1 MAQTSFIQSNQGSL
15 FAEAVSLE
23 TIANQF
29 GTPTYVYSKNTL
41 IQTFESFKKGLLK
54 TDHLICFAVK
64 ANSNIAILNLFS
76 SLGAGFD
83 IVSGGELER
92 VLYAGGDP
100 QKIVFS
106 GVGKTASEIEA
117 ALKTKI
123 LCFNVESRSELLRI
137 EEVAKK
143 INIKAPISIRVNPD
157 VDAKTHPY
165 ISTGLK
171 DNKFGVDFNQ
181 ALALYLETKN
191 MSHVE
196 IKGIDCHIGSQ
207 ITELKPF
214 VDALDRVLFLV
225 DQLKKNDIHLSH
237 IDIGGGIGICY
248 QDESPPDFE
257 IYTREILNKIQNL
270 NVKIIFEPGRAL
282 VGNAG
287 ILLSKVEYL
296 KQNDVKHFAIIDAA
310 MNDLMRPTL
319 YDAYHEIKIV
329 REHDTKSQSFDIVG
343 PVCESGDF
351 IAKDRLLK
359 LKENDLICIMS
370 AGAYGMSMSS
380 NYNSRGRA
388 AEVMVD
394 RDKVFEIRTRE
405 KSSDLFKLEKKIPL

>member
-1 MAQTSFIQSNQGSL
+1 MAQTSFIHANQGIL
-15 FAEAVSLE
+15 FAEDVSLE
-23 TIANQF
+23 AIANQF
-29 GTPTYVYSKNTL
+29 GTPTYIYSKNTL
-41 IQTFESFKKGLLK
+41 IDTFESFQKGLLK
-54 TDHLICFAVK
+54 TNHLICFAVK
-64 ANSNIAILNLFS
+64 ANSNIAILNLFAN
-76 SLGAGFD
+76 LGAGFD

-117 ALKTKI
+117 ALKANI

-137 EEVAKK
+137 EAVASK

-181 ALALYLETKN
+181 ALALYLEAKG
-191 MSHVE
+191 MSYIE

-214 VDALDRVLFLV
+214 VDALDRVLSLV
-225 DQLKKNDIHLSH
+225 DQLKNNNIHLSH

-248 QDESPPDFE
+248 QDESPPDFD
-257 IYTREILNKIQNL
+257 IYTKAILNKIQNL
-270 NVKIIFEPGRAL
+270 DVKIIFEPGRAL

-287 ILLSKVEYL
+287 VLLSKVEYL

-329 REHDTKSQSFDIVG
+329 REHDTKLQSFDVVG

-351 IAKDRLLK
+351 IAKNRSLK
-359 LKENDLICIMS
+359 LKENDLVCIMS

-394 RDKVFEIRTRE
+394 RDKIFEIRTRE

>member
-1 MAQTSFIQSNQGSL
+1 MAQTSFIHANQGIL
-15 FAEAVSLE
+15 FAEDVSLE
-23 TIANQF
+23 AIANQF
-29 GTPTYVYSKNTL
+29 GTPTYIYSKNTL
-41 IQTFESFKKGLLK
+41 IDTFESFQKGLLK
-54 TDHLICFAVK
+54 TNHLICFAVK
-64 ANSNIAILNLFS
+64 ANSNIAILNLFAN
-76 SLGAGFD
+76 LGAGFD

-106 GVGKTASEIEA
+106 GVGKTTSEIEA
-117 ALKTKI
+117 ALKANI

-137 EEVAKK
+137 EAVASK

-181 ALALYLETKN
+181 ALALYLEAKG
-191 MSHVE
+191 MSYIE

-214 VDALDRVLFLV
+214 VDALDRVLSLV
-225 DQLKKNDIHLSH
+225 DQLKNNNIHLSH

-248 QDESPPDFE
+248 QDESPPDFD
-257 IYTREILNKIQNL
+257 IYTKEILNKIQNL
-270 NVKIIFEPGRAL
+270 DVKIIFEPGRAL

-287 ILLSKVEYL
+287 VLLSKVEYL

-329 REHDTKSQSFDIVG
+329 REHDTKLQSFDVVG

-351 IAKDRLLK
+351 IAKNRSLK

-394 RDKVFEIRTRE
+394 QDKIFEIRTRE

>member
-1 MAQTSFIQSNQGSL
+1 MAQTSFIHANQGIL
-15 FAEAVSLE
+15 FAENVSLE
-23 TIANQF
+23 AIANQF
-29 GTPTYVYSKNTL
+29 GTPTYIYSKNTL
-41 IQTFESFKKGLLK
+41 IDTFESFQKGLLK
-54 TDHLICFAVK
+54 TNHLICFAVK
-64 ANSNIAILNLFS
+64 ANSNIAILNLFAN
-76 SLGAGFD
+76 LGAGFD

-106 GVGKTASEIEA
+106 GVGKTTSEIEA
-117 ALKTKI
+117 ALKANI

-137 EEVAKK
+137 EAVASK

-181 ALALYLETKN
+181 ALALYLEAKG
-191 MSHVE
+191 MSYIE

-214 VDALDRVLFLV
+214 VDALDRVLSLV
-225 DQLKKNDIHLSH
+225 DQLKNNNIHLSH

-248 QDESPPDFE
+248 QDESPPDFD
-257 IYTREILNKIQNL
+257 IYTKAILNKIQNL
-270 NVKIIFEPGRAL
+270 DVKIIFEPGRAL

-287 ILLSKVEYL
+287 VLLSKVEYL

-329 REHDTKSQSFDIVG
+329 REHDTKLQSFDVVG

-351 IAKDRLLK
+351 IAKNRSLK
-359 LKENDLICIMS
+359 LKENDLVCIMS

-394 RDKVFEIRTRE
+394 RDKIFEIRTRE

>member
-1 MAQTSFIQSNQGSL
+1 
-15 FAEAVSLE
+15 
-23 TIANQF
+23 
-29 GTPTYVYSKNTL
+29 
-41 IQTFESFKKGLLK
+41 
-54 TDHLICFAVK
+54 
-64 ANSNIAILNLFS
+64 
-76 SLGAGFD
+76 
-83 IVSGGELER
+83 
-92 VLYAGGDP
+92 
-100 QKIVFS
+100 
-106 GVGKTASEIEA
+106 
-117 ALKTKI
+117 
-123 LCFNVESRSELLRI
+123 VESRSELIRI
-137 EEVAKK
+137 QRVAEK

-181 ALALYLETKN
+181 ALSLYLEAKS
-191 MSHVE
+191 MSHID

-214 VDALDRVLFLV
+214 VDSMDRVLTLV
-225 DQLKKNDIHLSH
+225 DQLKKNNIHLSH

-248 QDESPPDFE
+248 QDE
-257 IYTREILNKIQNL
+257 
-270 NVKIIFEPGRAL
+270 IIFEPGRAL

-287 ILLSKVEYL
+287 VLLSKVEYL
-296 KQNDVKHFAIIDAA
+296 KQNDIKHFAIIDAA

-319 YDAYHEIKIV
+319 YDAYHEIKVV
-329 REHDTKSQSFDIVG
+329 REHDAKTQSFDVVG

-351 IAKDRLLK
+351 IAKNRLLK

-394 RDKVFEIRTRE
+394 QDKLYEIRTRE
-405 KSSDLFKLEKKIPL
+405 KSSDLFKLEKKLPL

>member
-1 MAQTSFIQSNQGSL
+1 MAQTSFIHANQGIL
-15 FAEAVSLE
+15 FAEDVSLE

-29 GTPTYVYSKNTL
+29 GTPTYIYSKNTL
-41 IQTFESFKKGLLK
+41 IDTFESFQKGLLK
-54 TDHLICFAVK
+54 TNHLICFAVK
-64 ANSNIAILNLFS
+64 ANSNIAILNLFAN
-76 SLGAGFD
+76 LGAGFD

-117 ALKTKI
+117 ALKANI

-137 EEVAKK
+137 EAVASK

-181 ALALYLETKN
+181 ALALYLEAKG
-191 MSHVE
+191 MSYIE
-196 IKGIDCHIGSQ
+196 IKGVDCHIGSQ

-214 VDALDRVLFLV
+214 VDALDRVLSLV
-225 DQLKKNDIHLSH
+225 DQLKNNNIYLSH
-237 IDIGGGIGICY
+237 IDIGGGVGICY
-248 QDESPPDFE
+248 QDESPPDFD
-257 IYTREILNKIQNL
+257 IYTKEILNKIQNL
-270 NVKIIFEPGRAL
+270 DVKIIFEPGRAL

-287 ILLSKVEYL
+287 VLLSKVEYL

-329 REHDTKSQSFDIVG
+329 REHDTKLQSFDVVG

-351 IAKDRLLK
+351 IAKNRSLK
-359 LKENDLICIMS
+359 LKENDLVCIMS

-394 RDKVFEIRTRE
+394 RDKIFEIRTRE

>member
-1 MAQTSFIQSNQGSL
+1 MAQTSFIHSNQGSL

-23 TIANQF
+23 TIADQF

-41 IQTFESFKKGLLK
+41 IQTFESFKKGLIK

-64 ANSNIAILNLFS
+64 ANSNIAILNLFA

-92 VLYAGGDP
+92 VIYAGGDP

-117 ALKTKI
+117 ALKANI

-181 ALALYLETKN
+181 ALTLYLEAKN
-191 MSHVE
+191 MSQIE

-214 VDALDRVLFLV
+214 VDALDRVLSLV

-248 QDESPPDFE
+248 QNESPPDFE
-257 IYTREILNKIQNL
+257 IYTKEILSKIQNL

-319 YDAYHEIKIV
+319 YDAYHDIKIV
-329 REHDTKSQSFDIVG
+329 REHDTKSQSFDVVG

-351 IAKDRLLK
+351 IAKNRSLK

-394 RDKVFEIRTRE
+394 QDKVFEVRARE

>member
-1 MAQTSFIQSNQGSL
+1 MAQTSFIHANQGIL
-15 FAEAVSLE
+15 FAEDVSLE
-23 TIANQF
+23 AIANQF
-29 GTPTYVYSKNTL
+29 GTPTYIYSKNTL
-41 IQTFESFKKGLLK
+41 IDTFESFQKGLLK
-54 TDHLICFAVK
+54 TNHLICFAVK
-64 ANSNIAILNLFS
+64 ANSNIAILNLFAN
-76 SLGAGFD
+76 LGAGFD

-106 GVGKTASEIEA
+106 GVGKTTSEIEA
-117 ALKTKI
+117 ALKANI

-137 EEVAKK
+137 EAVASK

-181 ALALYLETKN
+181 ALALYLEAKG
-191 MSHVE
+191 MSYIE

-214 VDALDRVLFLV
+214 VDALDRVLSLV
-225 DQLKKNDIHLSH
+225 DQLKNNNIHLSH

-248 QDESPPDFE
+248 QDESPPDFD
-257 IYTREILNKIQNL
+257 IYTKAILNKIQNL
-270 NVKIIFEPGRAL
+270 DVKIIFEPGRAL

-287 ILLSKVEYL
+287 VLLSKVEYL

-329 REHDTKSQSFDIVG
+329 REHDTKLQLFDVVG

-351 IAKDRLLK
+351 IAKNRSLK
-359 LKENDLICIMS
+359 LKENDLVCIMS

-394 RDKVFEIRTRE
+394 RDKIFEIRTRE

>member
-1 MAQTSFIQSNQGSL
+1 MAQTSFIHANQGIL
-15 FAEAVSLE
+15 FAEDVSLE

-29 GTPTYVYSKNTL
+29 GTPTYIYSKNTL
-41 IQTFESFKKGLLK
+41 IDTFESFQKGLLK
-54 TDHLICFAVK
+54 TNHLICFAVK
-64 ANSNIAILNLFS
+64 ANSNIAILNLFA

-106 GVGKTASEIEA
+106 GVGKTVSEIEA
-117 ALKTKI
+117 ALKANI

-137 EEVAKK
+137 EAVASK

-181 ALALYLETKN
+181 ALALYLEAKG
-191 MSHVE
+191 MSYIE

-214 VDALDRVLFLV
+214 VDALDRVLSLV
-225 DQLKKNDIHLSH
+225 DQLKNNNIHLSH
-237 IDIGGGIGICY
+237 VDIGGGIGICY
-248 QDESPPDFE
+248 QDESPPDFD
-257 IYTREILNKIQNL
+257 IYTKAILNKIQNL
-270 NVKIIFEPGRAL
+270 DVKIIFEPGRAL

-287 ILLSKVEYL
+287 VLLSKVEYL

-329 REHDTKSQSFDIVG
+329 REHDTKLQSFDVVG

-351 IAKDRLLK
+351 IAKNRSLK
-359 LKENDLICIMS
+359 LKENDLVCIMS

-394 RDKVFEIRTRE
+394 RDKIFEIRARE

>member
-1 MAQTSFIQSNQGSL
+1 MRQTSFIHTGQGVL
-15 FAEAVSLE
+15 FAEGVSLE
-23 TIANQF
+23 AIAKQF
-29 GTPTYVYSKNTL
+29 GTPTYIYSKNTL
-41 IQTFESFKKGLLK
+41 IQTFESFKKGLIK

-64 ANSNIAILNLFS
+64 ANSNIAILNLFAG
-76 SLGAGFD
+76 LGAGFD

-92 VLYAGGDP
+92 VIYAGGNP

-106 GVGKTASEIEA
+106 GVGKTESEIEA
-117 ALKTKI
+117 ALKANI

-137 EEVAKK
+137 QEVAEK
-143 INIKAPISIRVNPD
+143 INMKAPISIRVNPD

-181 ALALYLETKN
+181 ALSIYLDAKG
-191 MSHVE
+191 MSHIA

-214 VDALDRVLFLV
+214 VDALDRLLSLV
-225 DQLKKNDIHLSH
+225 DKLKKNNIQLSH

-257 IYTREILNKIQNL
+257 IYIKEILNKIKDL

-287 ILLSKVEYL
+287 VLLSKVEYL
-296 KQNDVKHFAIIDAA
+296 KQNDIKHFAIIDAA

-319 YDAYHEIKIV
+319 YDAYHEIKLV
-329 REHDTKSQSFDIVG
+329 REHDAKPQSFDVVG

-351 IAKDRLLK
+351 IAKNRSLK

-394 RDKVFEIRTRE
+394 QDKLYEIRTRE
-405 KSSDLFKLEKKIPL
+405 KSSDLFKLEKKLPL

>member
-1 MAQTSFIQSNQGSL
+1 MAQTSFIHANQGIL
-15 FAEAVSLE
+15 FAEDVSLE
-23 TIANQF
+23 AIANQF
-29 GTPTYVYSKNTL
+29 GTPTYIYSKNTL
-41 IQTFESFKKGLLK
+41 IDTFESFQKGLLK
-54 TDHLICFAVK
+54 TNHLICFAVK
-64 ANSNIAILNLFS
+64 ANSNIAILNLFAN
-76 SLGAGFD
+76 LGAGFD

-92 VLYAGGDP
+92 VLYVGGDP

-106 GVGKTASEIEA
+106 GVGKTTSEIEA
-117 ALKTKI
+117 ALKANI

-137 EEVAKK
+137 EAVASK

-181 ALALYLETKN
+181 ALALYLEAKG
-191 MSHVE
+191 MSYIE

-214 VDALDRVLFLV
+214 VDALDRVLSLV
-225 DQLKKNDIHLSH
+225 DQLKNNNIHLSH

-248 QDESPPDFE
+248 QDESPPDFD
-257 IYTREILNKIQNL
+257 IYTKAILNKIQNL
-270 NVKIIFEPGRAL
+270 DVKIIFEPGRAL

-287 ILLSKVEYL
+287 VLLSKVEYL

-329 REHDTKSQSFDIVG
+329 REHDTKLQSFDVVG

-351 IAKDRLLK
+351 IAKNRSLK
-359 LKENDLICIMS
+359 LKENDLVCIMS

-394 RDKVFEIRTRE
+394 REKIFEIRARE

>member
-1 MAQTSFIQSNQGSL
+1 MAQTSFIHANQGIL
-15 FAEAVSLE
+15 FAENISLE
-23 TIANQF
+23 AIANQF
-29 GTPTYVYSKNTL
+29 GTPTYIYSKNTL
-41 IQTFESFKKGLLK
+41 IDTFESFQKGLLK
-54 TDHLICFAVK
+54 TNHLICFAVK
-64 ANSNIAILNLFS
+64 ANSNIAILNLFAN
-76 SLGAGFD
+76 LGAGFD

-106 GVGKTASEIEA
+106 GVGKTTSEIEA
-117 ALKTKI
+117 ALKANI

-137 EEVAKK
+137 EAVASK

-181 ALALYLETKN
+181 ALALYLEAKG
-191 MSHVE
+191 MSYIE

-214 VDALDRVLFLV
+214 VDALDRVLSLV
-225 DQLKKNDIHLSH
+225 DQLKNNNIHLSH

-248 QDESPPDFE
+248 QDESPPDFD
-257 IYTREILNKIQNL
+257 IYTKAILNKIQNL
-270 NVKIIFEPGRAL
+270 DVKIIFEPGRAL

-287 ILLSKVEYL
+287 VLLSKVEYL

-329 REHDTKSQSFDIVG
+329 REHNTKLQSFDVVG

-351 IAKDRLLK
+351 IAKNRSLK
-359 LKENDLICIMS
+359 LKENDLVCIMS

-394 RDKVFEIRTRE
+394 RDKIFEIRTRE

>member
-1 MAQTSFIQSNQGSL
+1 MAQTSFIHANQGIL
-15 FAEAVSLE
+15 FAEDVSLE
-23 TIANQF
+23 AIANQF
-29 GTPTYVYSKNTL
+29 GTPTYIYSKNTL
-41 IQTFESFKKGLLK
+41 IQTFESFQKGLLK
-54 TDHLICFAVK
+54 TNHLVCFAVK
-64 ANSNIAILNLFS
+64 ANSNIAILNLFAS
-76 SLGAGFD
+76 IGAGFD

-117 ALKTKI
+117 ALKANI

-137 EEVAKK
+137 ETVASK

-181 ALALYLETKN
+181 ALALYLEAKS
-191 MSHVE
+191 MSCIE

-214 VDALDRVLFLV
+214 VDALDRVLSLV
-225 DQLKKNDIHLSH
+225 DQLKNNNIHLSH
-237 IDIGGGIGICY
+237 VDIGGGIGICY
-248 QDESPPDFE
+248 QDESPPDFD
-257 IYTREILNKIQNL
+257 IYTKEILNKIQNL

-287 ILLSKVEYL
+287 VLLSKVEYL
-296 KQNDVKHFAIIDAA
+296 KQNDIKHFAIIDAA

-329 REHDTKSQSFDIVG
+329 REHDTKLQSFDVVG

-351 IAKDRLLK
+351 IAKNRSLK
-359 LKENDLICIMS
+359 LKENDLVCIMS

-394 RDKVFEIRTRE
+394 RDKIFEIRTRE

>member
-1 MAQTSFIQSNQGSL
+1 MRQTSFIHTGQGVL
-15 FAEAVSLE
+15 FAEGVSLE
-23 TIANQF
+23 AIAKQF
-29 GTPTYVYSKNTL
+29 GTPTYIYSKNTL
-41 IQTFESFKKGLLK
+41 IQTFESFKKGLIK

-64 ANSNIAILNLFS
+64 ANSNIAILNLFAG
-76 SLGAGFD
+76 LGAGFD

-92 VLYAGGDP
+92 VIYAGGNP

-106 GVGKTASEIEA
+106 GVGKTESEIEA
-117 ALKTKI
+117 ALKANI

-137 EEVAKK
+137 QEVAEK
-143 INIKAPISIRVNPD
+143 INMKAPISIRVNPD

-181 ALALYLETKN
+181 ALSIYLDAKG
-191 MSHVE
+191 MSHIA

-214 VDALDRVLFLV
+214 VDALDRVLSLV
-225 DQLKKNDIHLSH
+225 DKLKKNNIQLSH

-257 IYTREILNKIQNL
+257 IYIKEILNKIKDL

-287 ILLSKVEYL
+287 VLLSKVEYL
-296 KQNDVKHFAIIDAA
+296 KQNDIKHFAIIDAA

-319 YDAYHEIKIV
+319 YDAYHEIKVV
-329 REHDTKSQSFDIVG
+329 REHDEKPQSFDVVG

-351 IAKDRLLK
+351 IAKNRSLK

-394 RDKVFEIRTRE
+394 QDKLYEIRTRE
-405 KSSDLFKLEKKIPL
+405 KSSDLFKLEKKLPL

>member
-1 MAQTSFIQSNQGSL
+1 MAQSSFIQANQGVL
-15 FAEAVSLE
+15 FAESVSLE
-23 TIANQF
+23 AIAKQF

-64 ANSNIAILNLFS
+64 ANSNIAILNLFAN
-76 SLGAGFD
+76 LGAGFD

-117 ALKTKI
+117 ALKANI
-123 LCFNVESRSELLRI
+123 LCFNVESRSELIRI

-143 INIKAPISIRVNPD
+143 INLKAPISIRVNPD

-181 ALALYLETKN
+181 ALALYLEAKS
-191 MSHVE
+191 MGHIEV
-196 IKGIDCHIGSQ
+196 KGIDCHIGSQ

-214 VDALDRVLFLV
+214 VDALDRVLSLV

-257 IYTREILNKIQNL
+257 IYTKEILNKVQNL
-270 NVKIIFEPGRAL
+270 DAKIIFEPGRAL

-287 ILLSKVEYL
+287 VLLSKVEYL

-319 YDAYHEIKIV
+319 YDAYHEIKVV
-329 REHDTKSQSFDIVG
+329 RAHDTKSQPFDVVG

-351 IAKDRLLK
+351 IAKNRSLK
-359 LKENDLICIMS
+359 LKENDLVCIMS

-394 RDKVFEIRTRE
+394 RDKVFEVRTRE
-405 KSSDLFKLEKKIPL
+405 KTSDLFKLEKKIPL

>member
-1 MAQTSFIQSNQGSL
+1 MAQTSFIHANQGIL
-15 FAEAVSLE
+15 FAEDVSLE
-23 TIANQF
+23 AIANQF
-29 GTPTYVYSKNTL
+29 GTPTYIYSKNTL
-41 IQTFESFKKGLLK
+41 IDTFESFQKGLLK
-54 TDHLICFAVK
+54 TNHLICFAVK
-64 ANSNIAILNLFS
+64 ANSNIAILNLFA

-117 ALKTKI
+117 ALKANI

-137 EEVAKK
+137 EAVASK

-181 ALALYLETKN
+181 ALALYLEAKG
-191 MSHVE
+191 MSYIE

-214 VDALDRVLFLV
+214 VDALDRVLSLV
-225 DQLKKNDIHLSH
+225 DQLKNNNIHLSH

-248 QDESPPDFE
+248 QDESPPDFD
-257 IYTREILNKIQNL
+257 IYTKAILNKIQNL
-270 NVKIIFEPGRAL
+270 DVKIIFEPGRAL

-287 ILLSKVEYL
+287 VLLSKVEYL

-329 REHDTKSQSFDIVG
+329 REHDTKLQSFDVVG

-351 IAKDRLLK
+351 IAKNRSLK
-359 LKENDLICIMS
+359 LKENDLVCIMS

-394 RDKVFEIRTRE
+394 RDKIFEIRARE